1 MSSWNINLPTAG
13 YLCAASPA
21 DELQNFANELSTTR
35 MASLDT
41 ETTGL
46 CLWKDIPLYWSTAW
60 RDENNAGKRFTVHAE
75 LIPRFAHIFEDPG
88 KNWLFANAKYDAHIL
103 ANVGIELRG
112 NLIDTQVMH
121 ALLYEDMRHN
131 LKLMAQ
137 HLLGW
142 TYADFEDTFGKIGKR
157 QSAEEMIR
165 KAEAQNMDLLVQ
177 YAANDAWVTLVVFEE
192 LLKQLV
198 QAPTYSLY
206 QNRYPFIQNL
216 WDLFA
221 KTEMPYTKVL
231 WKMERRGVLLDK
243 KRLQDAAVQAE
254 KDVKAIERKF
264 FQKLGRPINMK
275 SPKQLQDLFFK
286 TLGLKPLK
294 VGKSGAASTDES
306 FLQHYKHE
314 CEEAGLMLQHRE
326 FSKLLSTYLLGLS
339 TILDGHDRVHTR
351 YNQDVARTGRLSSSE
366 PNLQNIPRPENDKW
380 GIRTAFIAPP
390 GYTMIAADYEQL
402 EMRLLAAASREP
414 RMIKVFLDKWD
425 IHMGN
430 AALMYNL
437 PYDDMVQAK
446 KIDKQVKD
454 GALDKSALTDYVMHC
469 LKARTV
475 AKTIGFGLN
484 YGMGANKL
492 ARQLGITKDEADE
505 KIDRYKTMYPAVGA
519 FFEEAVHE
527 AELTGYAFTL
537 LGRRRNLPE
546 MRSSSN
552 RERAEG
558 ERKAVNTPIQGT
570 AADVCRMAQIH
581 IENMDFEKQYG
592 CRMLMQVHD
601 ELVFECPTE
610 NVDVV
615 MPQLVE
621 LMEHPFPQDLDVPLE
636 VSAGK
641 GASWG
646 VAK

>member
-1 MSSWNINLPTAG
+1 MTSWNINLPNAS
-13 YLCAASPA
+13 YLCASSSA
-21 DELQNFANELSTTR
+21 DELQNFANELSAAKV
-35 MASLDT
+35 ASLDT

-60 RDENNAGKRFTVHAE
+60 RTDEGGKRFTVHAE
-75 LIPRFAHIFEDPG
+75 LLPRFAHVFADQG

-103 ANVGIELRG
+103 ANVGIEIAG

-177 YAANDAWVTLVVFEE
+177 YAANDAWVTLQVFEE
-192 LLKQLV
+192 LLRQLV
-198 QAPTYSLY
+198 SAPTYSLY
-206 QNRYPFIQNL
+206 QNRYPYIRTL
-216 WDLFA
+216 WDLFH

-231 WKMERRGVLLDK
+231 WRMERRGVLLDK
-243 KRLQDAAVQAE
+243 KRLEDAAVQAE
-254 KDVKAIERKF
+254 KDVKAIEKKF
-264 FQKLGRPINMK
+264 FKKCGRPINMQ
-275 SPKQLQDLFFK
+275 SPKQLQELFFNA
-286 TLGLKPLK
+286 LGLKPIK
-294 VGKSGAASTDES
+294 VTKSGSASTDEA
-306 FLQHYKHE
+306 FLQHYKHQV
-314 CEEAGLMLQHRE
+314 EEAALVLKHRE
-326 FSKLLSTYLLGLS
+326 FSKLLNTYLLGLS
-339 TILDGHDRVHTR
+339 TILDGNDRVHTR

-380 GIRTAFIAPP
+380 GIRSAFIAPP
-390 GYTMIAADYEQL
+390 GYTIIAADYEQL
-402 EMRLLAAASREP
+402 EMRLLAAASQEP
-414 RMIKVFLDKWD
+414 RMIQVFNNKWD

-430 AALMYNL
+430 ASLMYDL
-437 PYDDMVQAK
+437 PYEDLVKAK
-446 KIDKQVKD
+446 KTDKQVKD
-454 GALDKSALTDYVMHC
+454 GALDKSAITDYVKHC
-469 LKARTV
+469 LHARTV

-492 ARQLGITKDEADE
+492 ARQLGITKQEADE
-505 KIDRYKTMYPAVGA
+505 KIEKYKTMYPAVGG
-519 FFEEAVHE
+519 FFEEAVRE
-527 AELTGYAFTL
+527 AEQTGYAFTL

-546 MRSSSN
+546 MRSASN

-581 IENMDFEKQYG
+581 IENMDFEKHYG

-610 NVDVV
+610 SVDEV

-621 LMEHPFPQDLDVPLE
+621 LMEHPFPCDLDVPLE
-636 VSAGK
+636 VSSGK